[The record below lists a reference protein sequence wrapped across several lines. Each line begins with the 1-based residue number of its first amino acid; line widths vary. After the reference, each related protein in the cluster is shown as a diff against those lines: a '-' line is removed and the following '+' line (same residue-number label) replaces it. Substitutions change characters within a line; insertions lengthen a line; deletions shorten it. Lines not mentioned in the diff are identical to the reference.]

1 MNSFKSYIRRNSF
14 NRHPKAKLLA
24 LGGLLFSL
32 GVVTSVATT
41 YAWYT
46 INVLASLPDLNVKI
60 TNDTSF
66 DLTIDLQNKS
76 GMIYHDDKDHID
88 GDGNFTGFTLK
99 DMDYDPNVGLN
110 DVSGMFAKDWMKDA
124 DPATTKPTFKKSY
137 GAYPSSPERSS
148 EATQGYLQTILWL
161 TASKDCSIYLST
173 DTGVASADTAETA
186 AKKGKDLAKLQKVT
200 NTVRLSFYSD
210 DGYYIAYQQ
219 DAGILRNTYYGG
231 PLDMN
236 GDGYFD
242 NIEGKE
248 VFYGEY
254 ENSDAIT
261 YKHNSDATAPY
272 EEDLRDTYH
281 ANHAPDVDYID
292 NYDRVNPNP
301 DIGVKKEDSVNIYEL
316 IYDENYPMRPLQSVC
331 SLKAGVAK
339 RLVFSV
345 YCEGWDLDM
354 TDAIES
360 ASFNINL
367 GFIALLK

>member
-1 MNSFKSYIRRNSF
+1 MNFFKSYIRRNSF

-46 INVLASLPDLNVKI
+46 INVLASLPNLNVKI

-66 DLTIDLQNKS
+66 DLTIDLLNKTRR
-76 GMIYHDDKDHID
+76 INHDDKDHID
-88 GDGNFTGFTLK
+88 EDGNFTGYTLA
-99 DMDYDPNVGLN
+99 DMDYDPDIGLN
-110 DVSGMFAKDWMKDA
+110 DVSGMFASEWMDNA
-124 DPATTKPTFKKSY
+124 DPLTTMPRFRRSY
-137 GAYPSSPERSS
+137 GPTPSSPEASS
-148 EATQGYLQTILWL
+148 EATQGYLQTTLL
-161 TASKDCSIYLST
+161 LNASKDCDIYLST
-173 DTGVASADTAETA
+173 DTGIISADTEETA
-186 AKKGKDLAKLQKVT
+186 SKKGKELAKLQKVT
-200 NTVRLSFYSD
+200 NTIRLSFYSD

-219 DAGILRNTYYGG
+219 DPGVMRNTYYGG

-236 GDGYFD
+236 GDGYYD
-242 NIEGKE
+242 YVDGKE

-254 ENSDAIT
+254 ENSDAIN
-261 YKHNSDATAPY
+261 YKHNDEDTAPY
-272 EEDLRDTYH
+272 EEALRDTFH
-281 ANHAPDVDYID
+281 ANHAPGVDYVD
-292 NYDRVNPNP
+292 AYDREHPND
-301 DIGVKKEDSVNIYEL
+301 DIGVNKEDSVNIYEL
-316 IYDENYPMRPLQSVC
+316 IYDENEPLRPLQSVC
-331 SLKAGVAK
+331 SIKAGVEK
-339 RLVFSV
+339 RLVFSL